1 MKKTVLKIMTIGAI
15 SILAVACGSKSET
28 KTDNKNTQ
36 TATNMETQT
45 PYQKQYTNADFYK
58 DGVFQG
64 NVALKAYEEML
75 GHYGIKLSDY
85 MRKNLWITDF
95 ELGDFENVGMAG
107 FFWVNDKEHGYFAH
121 EIYLLPGQMI
131 TEHKHVATDQPA
143 KHESWMV
150 NKGFV
155 YNFST
160 GEETPDTP
168 KLPACQDGF
177 ITAKHWVK
185 QNPGEILALNGIGEP
200 HFMMAG
206 QDGAVVYEFAN
217 YHDGDGLRF
226 TNPSVQFTDVLS
238 RK

>member
-1 MKKTVLKIMTIGAI
+1 MKKIFLKVVVLGCLGGAI
-15 SILAVACGSKSET
+15 VACAPKNNQKTECET
-28 KTDNKNTQ
+28 KTENTMQ
-36 TATNMETQT
+36 TQA
-45 PYQKQYTNADFYK
+45 PFVKKYTNKDFYK
-58 DGVFQG
+58 DGKLQAD
-64 NVALKAYEEML
+64 VALKAYEEML
-75 GHYGIKLSDY
+75 AHYGVTLSKH
-85 MRKNLWITDF
+85 MRDNLWITDF

-107 FFWVNDKEHGYFAH
+107 FFWINDMEHGYFAH

-150 NKGFV
+150 NKGFI

-160 GEETPDTP
+160 GEETPDCP

-177 ITAKHWVK
+177 ITAKHFVK

-206 QDGAVVYEFAN
+206 DNGAMVFEFAN
-217 YHDGDGLRF
+217 YHDGNGLRF
-226 TNPSVQFTDVLS
+226 TNPKVQFTDVLS
-238 RK
+238 QK